1 MKSEDLISVV
11 VPVYNVSEWLEQ
23 CLDSIISQSYTNLE
37 IICIDDASEDNSLEI
52 LKKYQAKDSRVT
64 VIKHNKNRGLGLSR
78 NSGLAVAKGKWVHFV
93 DSDDWLEPDSYR
105 KLIEKLNS
113 LDFVPDLLFFQYK
126 KYFIS
131 NKKFVNVD
139 YNNKEILY
147 KNLCPKKDVQAF
159 DNWDRYAWL
168 KLHRRQFLTENNITF
183 NNYRCMEDMEYATQ
197 LYVNAKSICY
207 TDIYVVNY
215 RKRVGSLITQTL
227 KYLDCKV
234 KSFLYARQAYKKISD
249 DELRYKL
256 LGYDYIQI
264 KLDIEKAWLKNYI
277 NLFYVLYV
285 ILRIN
290 TLDVKNYI
298 YKNEN
303 IKSSNQLIEFYP
315 MFVNKY
321 FDGNLYWYRN
331 ILSFQNNYSNGKKHK
346 CVTIAGIKMNF
357 RQ

>member
-234 KSFLYARQAYKKISD
+234 KSFLYARQ
-249 DELRYKL
+249 E
-256 LGYDYIQI
+256 
-264 KLDIEKAWLKNYI
+264 
-277 NLFYVLYV
+277 
-285 ILRIN
+285 
-290 TLDVKNYI
+290 
-298 YKNEN
+298 
-303 IKSSNQLIEFYP
+303 
-315 MFVNKY
+315 
-321 FDGNLYWYRN
+321 
-331 ILSFQNNYSNGKKHK
+331 
-346 CVTIAGIKMNF
+346 
-357 RQ
+357 